1 METMYKGI
9 PFSPQVALADG
20 IGAGDTTIPVTDIS
34 AFPDAPNLATIGTD
48 EDGETILYTAK
59 TTDSLSGCT
68 RGVEGTAK
76 AWPSGTTIARN
87 FTNKDFDALQ
97 KNIQEAKSRPI
108 RASATPLLRRA
119 RRLPRR
125 APLTRPVLPLL
136 ARRVQPTLRGPQQ
149 AMPRPP
155 QITRRPRPMMRRA
168 PLMMPRALLTSTPRT
183 SRIRM
188 V

>member
-1 METMYKGI
+1 MYKGI

-97 KNIQEAKSRPI
+97 KNIQEAKKAGRSGCQRCRFCEERGSY
-108 RASATPLLRRA
+108 RAEYGQCCGHCCFGRAEYGQRRGYCSKQCPDCC
-119 RRLPRR
+119 R
-125 APLTRPVLPLL
+125 
-136 ARRVQPTLRGPQQ
+136 
-149 AMPRPP
+149 
-155 QITRRPRPMMRRA
+155 
-168 PLMMPRALLTSTPRT
+168 
-183 SRIRM
+183 
-188 V
+188 

>member
-108 RASATPLLRRA
+108 RVSAMPLLRRA
-119 RRLPRR
+119 RQLPRR
-125 APLTRPVLPLL
+125 VRPTLRALL
-136 ARRVQPTLRGPQQ
+136 LRARRVRPTPRVLQQ
-149 AMPRPP
+149 AMPRLL
-155 QITRRPRPMMRRA
+155 QITRRPQRTTPRV
-168 PLMMPRALLTSTPRT
+168 PLMTRRALLTSTLRI

-188 V
+188 A

>member
-76 AWPSGTTIARN
+76 VWPSGTTIARN

-97 KNIQEAKSRPI
+97 KNIQEAKKQADQGVGEERGSY
-108 RASATPLLRRA
+108 RAEYSQRCGHCCFGCAEYGQRRGYCSKQCPDC
-119 RRLPRR
+119 RR
-125 APLTRPVLPLL
+125 
-136 ARRVQPTLRGPQQ
+136 
-149 AMPRPP
+149 
-155 QITRRPRPMMRRA
+155 
-168 PLMMPRALLTSTPRT
+168 
-183 SRIRM
+183 
-188 V
+188 

>member
-1 METMYKGI
+1 MYKGI

-97 KNIQEAKSRPI
+97 KNIQEAKKQADQGVSD
-108 RASATPLLRRA
+108 ATAAKSAAATAQSTQPVPLLR
-119 RRLPRR
+119 PRKIPPTPR
-125 APLTRPVLPLL
+125 VRP
-136 ARRVQPTLRGPQQ
+136 Q
-149 AMPRPP
+149 AMPRLP
-155 QITRRPRPMMRRA
+155 QITRKPQRATPRV
-168 PLMMPRALLTSTPRT
+168 PLMTRRVLLTSTLRI

-188 V
+188 A

>member
-1 METMYKGI
+1 MYKGI

-68 RGVEGTAK
+68 RGVEGMAK

-97 KNIQEAKSRPI
+97 KNIQEAKKQGLWGVHRGEHFRIVKTLLCGGLFHLMLSRMNLERAASSSHLI
-108 RASATPLLRRA
+108 SISRTRKYFCICVGIFTKSLAVVKRRASLLR
-119 RRLPRR
+119 
-125 APLTRPVLPLL
+125 VLS
-136 ARRVQPTLRGPQQ
+136 
-149 AMPRPP
+149 
-155 QITRRPRPMMRRA
+155 MRRFSSA
-168 PLMMPRALLTSTPRT
+168 A
-183 SRIRM
+183 